1 MSARPSV
8 RRTTAASRRT
18 RPVRRSST
26 GLSRVRAGAALA
38 MLVSAAAIYGVCSS
52 SAFVLQAADISVTG
66 ATYTD
71 QADVAATVEGL
82 DGTNLFVLKTSP
94 IEAALGDLPTVGSAR
109 VTVQLPH
116 SLAVA
121 IREREAVMVWKVGAR
136 RYLAASDGEL
146 FASLAVDAKEAGGDL
161 PVVDDRRATSAGLSV
176 GGHLDTVDLDAATR
190 LASLVP
196 ADVGSGAERLAVS
209 VTDENGFVLRPSPA
223 SWTAI
228 FGYYTASLRTT
239 ELIPGQVRLLKS
251 LLYGREAT
259 LDRAILASD
268 TDGTFIPKPTPL
280 PSPLPSPKP

>member
-1 MSARPSV
+1 M
-8 RRTTAASRRT
+8 
-18 RPVRRSST
+18 RRSSA

-38 MLVSAAAIYGVCSS
+38 MLASAAAIYGVTSS
-52 SAFVLQAADISVTG
+52 SAFVVHMADISVTG
-66 ATYTD
+66 TTYTD
-71 QADVAATVEGL
+71 RADVTATIEGL
-82 DGTNLFVLKTSP
+82 DGTNLFVLKTGP
-94 IEAALGDLPTVGSAR
+94 LEAALRDLPSVASAR

-116 SLAVA
+116 TLAVA

-136 RYLAASDGEL
+136 RYLAASDGAL
-146 FASLAVDAKEAGGDL
+146 FASLPVDAPDAGAGL
-161 PVVDDRRATSAGLSV
+161 PVVDDRRASSAGLSV

-209 VTDENGFVLRPSPA
+209 VTDENGFVVHTVPA
-223 SWTAI
+223 SWAAV

-268 TDGTFIPKPTPL
+268 TDGTFIPKPTPK
-280 PSPLPSPKP
+280 PSAKPTPRP

>member
-1 MSARPSV
+1 MSSRPSV
-8 RRTTAASRRT
+8 RRPTAAGRRT
-18 RPVRRSST
+18 RPIRRSST

-52 SAFVLQAADISVTG
+52 SAFVLHAADISVTG

-71 QADVAATVEGL
+71 QADVSATIEGL
-82 DGTNLFVLKTSP
+82 DGTNLFVLKTTP
-94 IEAALGDLPTVGSAR
+94 LEAALGDLPTVESAR

-146 FASLAVDAKEAGGDL
+146 FASLAVDAPEAGAGL
-161 PVVDDRRATSAGLSV
+161 PVVDDLLATSAGLSV

-196 ADVGSGAERLAVS
+196 ADVGSGAEHLSVS
-209 VTDENGFVLRPSPA
+209 VTDENGFVVRAQPT

-239 ELIPGQVRLLKS
+239 ELIPGQTRLLKS
-251 LLYGREAT
+251 LLSGREAT
-259 LDRAILASD
+259 LDRVILASD
-268 TDGTFIPKPTPL
+268 TDGTFIPKPTPKA
-280 PSPLPSPKP
+280 SPKP

>member
-1 MSARPSV
+1 
-8 RRTTAASRRT
+8 
-18 RPVRRSST
+18 
-26 GLSRVRAGAALA
+26 

-66 ATYTD
+66 TTYTD
-71 QADVAATVEGL
+71 QADVSATIAGL
-82 DGTNLFVLKTSP
+82 DGTNLFVLKTGP
-94 IEAALGDLPTVGSAR
+94 LEAALRDLPTVASAR

-116 SLAVA
+116 TLAVA

-136 RYLAASDGEL
+136 RYLAASDGAL
-146 FASLAVDAKEAGGDL
+146 FASLPVDAPEAGAGL

-196 ADVGSGAERLAVS
+196 ADVGSGAQHLSVS
-209 VTDENGFVLRPSPA
+209 VTDENGFVLHAQPA

-239 ELIPGQVRLLKS
+239 ELIPGQARLLKS
-251 LLYGREAT
+251 LLFGREAT
-259 LDRAILASD
+259 LDRVILASD
-268 TDGTFIPKPTPL
+268 TDGTFIPKATPRPTAQ
-280 PSPLPSPKP
+280 PSTRPSPKP